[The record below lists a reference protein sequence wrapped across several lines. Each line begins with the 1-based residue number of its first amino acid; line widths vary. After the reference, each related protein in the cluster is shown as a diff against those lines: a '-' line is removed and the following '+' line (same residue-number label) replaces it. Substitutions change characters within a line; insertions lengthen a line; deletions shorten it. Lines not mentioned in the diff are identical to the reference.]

1 MISVFISSI
10 SSHVLNDGSVV
21 YYFHGDGTG
30 EFEKM
35 STKVAP
41 NMINDY
47 IEHLESQ
54 MLKAKECLKL
64 QQEESL

>member
-1 MISVFISSI
+1 MISVFIGSI

-30 EFEKM
+30 KFEKM

-41 NMINDY
+41 NMITDY
-47 IEHLESQ
+47 IEHL
-54 MLKAKECLKL
+54 ECLKL

>member
-1 MISVFISSI
+1 MISIFISSI
-10 SSHVLNDGSVV
+10 SSHTLNDGSVV

-35 STKVAP
+35 STKTNAKV
-41 NMINDY
+41 IQDY

-54 MLKAKECLKL
+54 MLSAKHCLVKL
-64 QQEESL
+64 EDKI